1 MEIPLFE
8 MEFDKSV
15 NLVEPRQE
23 ADVLRYLTTEPGS
36 ATTDVVVLAHGW
48 NNDMDDAR
56 TLFHG
61 FLRELAAFVPAAT
74 RNVAAI
80 GVLWPS
86 KKFAAEE
93 LIPGGAASATG
104 NPLEP
109 VLRAQLDTFEA
120 ALDSPSAAGGIA
132 RLRELLPRLE
142 GDPAAQAEFVR
153 TAGSL
158 LTAQADTRQAAPEEG
173 AARIEDRDGPALL
186 ADLARPLPRTQAA
199 QAAGGGGAASLGSM
213 STPAPAGGAAAFGGA
228 LSSLTAG
235 ALRLLNLTTYYVMKD
250 RAGAVGRDGLNPL
263 LGRLQGSVPNTIRFH
278 LAGHSFGGR
287 LVTAAV
293 DGPHLLRVHTLLL
306 LQAAFSHNGF
316 AARYDGTH
324 DGFFRNVVAQRK
336 VAGRI
341 LATHSIHDRAVGVAY
356 PLASRLNGESAASF
370 GGPDDRFGGIGRNGA
385 QHASDVSRELSLQA
399 ANRPYTFD
407 PGAQIFNLNADD
419 IIMDHSDIVRPE
431 TAWALAQSAFSA

>member
-8 MEFDKSV
+8 VEFDKSV

-23 ADVLRYLTTEPGS
+23 ADVQRYLTTEPGNG
-36 ATTDVVVLAHGW
+36 TTDVIVLAHGW
-48 NNDMDDAR
+48 NNDMNDAR
-56 TLFHG
+56 TLFRG

-104 NPLEP
+104 GPLEP
-109 VLRAQLDTFEA
+109 VLRAQIDTFEA
-120 ALDSPSAAGGIA
+120 ALDNPSAAAGIA

-142 GDPAAQAEFVR
+142 GDRAAQVEFVR
-153 TAGSL
+153 TAGTL
-158 LTAQADTRQAAPEEG
+158 LSAQADGRQAAPEEG
-173 AARIEDRDGPALL
+173 SARIEDRDGPALL
-186 ADLARPLPRTQAA
+186 ADLARPLPRVQAA
-199 QAAGGGGAASLGSM
+199 QAATGGAASLGSAAAA
-213 STPAPAGGAAAFGGA
+213 APSGGAAGLGTAF
-228 LSSLTAG
+228 SSLTAG
-235 ALRLLNLTTYYVMKD
+235 ALRLLNLTPYYVMKD

-263 LGRLQGSVPNTIRFH
+263 LGRLQDAVPNTIRFH

-293 DGPHLLRVHTLLL
+293 DGSHLLRIHTLLL

-341 LATHSIHDRAVGVAY
+341 LVTHSIRDRAVGQAY

-385 QHASDVSRELSLQA
+385 QHVSDLSRELPLQA

-407 PGAQIFNLNADD
+407 PGAQIFNLNADN

>member
-8 MEFDKSV
+8 VEFDKSV
-15 NLVEPRQE
+15 HLVEPQQE
-23 ADVLRYLTTEPGS
+23 AAVLQYLTTPPGS
-36 ATTDVVVLAHGW
+36 GTTDVVVLAHGW

-61 FLRELAAFVPAAT
+61 FLRELAAFVPAT

-80 GVLWPS
+80 GTLWPS
-86 KKFAAEE
+86 KKFADEE

-109 VLRAQLDTFEA
+109 ALGAQLDTFEA

-158 LTAQADTRQAAPEEG
+158 LSAQADGRQSAPEEG
-173 AARIEDRDGPALL
+173 SARIEDRDGPALL
-186 ADLARPLPRTQAA
+186 ADLARPLPRAQSA
-199 QAAGGGGAASLGSM
+199 QAAMGGAASLGGAWM
-213 STPAPAGGAAAFGGA
+213 TATPAGGAAAFGGVM
-228 LSSLTAG
+228 SSITAG
-235 ALRLLNLTTYYVMKD
+235 ALQLLNLTTYYVMKD

-263 LGRLQGSVPNTIRFH
+263 LGRLQGAVPDKIRFH

-287 LVTAAV
+287 LVTAAA
-293 DGPHLLRVHTLLL
+293 DGPHPLRIHTLLL

-316 AARYDGTH
+316 AARFDGEH
-324 DGFFRNVVAQRK
+324 DGFFRNVVAQKK

-341 LATHSIHDRAVGVAY
+341 LVTHSVHDQAVGRAY

-385 QHASDVSRELSLQA
+385 QHVADLSRELSLQA
-399 ANRPYTFD
+399 ANRPYAFD
-407 PGAQIFNLNADD
+407 PGAQIFNLNADST
-419 IIMDHSDIVRPE
+419 IMGHSDIVRPE
-431 TAWALAQSAFSA
+431 TAWALAQSAFST